1 MPNRD
6 PLATPDTETPRG
18 PTLTPGFP
26 DRSQEDPALPPIIKP
41 EDDVNPNDPVI
52 PVVNPSGGGGVVI

>member
-1 MPNRD
+1 M
-6 PLATPDTETPRG
+6 PRG
-18 PTLTPGFP
+18 PTVAPGIP

-52 PVVNPSGGGGVVI
+52 PIVNPAGGGGVVI